1 LDAVEYGAT
10 LNTYV
15 LFSLVTIARSPWSAL
30 DSVVKSAV
38 VLTMK
43 VSVSATPGIVDVARC
58 PLLSNTG
65 TSQLDV
71 PTSFVDAVPSPDRV
85 LSIDEILSYTA
96 F

>member
-1 LDAVEYGAT
+1 MSPCCAVVKE
-10 LNTYV
+10 V
-15 LFSLVTIARSPWSAL
+15 KSDWLVT
-30 DSVVKSAV
+30 VN
-38 VLTMK
+38 
-43 VSVSATPGIVDVARC
+43 VSVNATPGNVDVARC